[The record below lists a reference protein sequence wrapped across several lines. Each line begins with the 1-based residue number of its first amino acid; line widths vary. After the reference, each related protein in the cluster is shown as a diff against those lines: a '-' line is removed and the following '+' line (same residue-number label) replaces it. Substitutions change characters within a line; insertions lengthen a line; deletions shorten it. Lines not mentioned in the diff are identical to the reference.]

1 MRRIS
6 WLVIIVVLVVYE
18 GIAIGVV
25 RGKEILPPDI
35 EFSEEIWD
43 FGTINQ
49 GDVVTHIFKIKNT
62 GETKLVI
69 SNVRTSCGCT
79 AALISSREIAPG
91 KSSQIKVHFNSSGYK
106 GKVTKYIYVES
117 NDPDEPQKR
126 LTIKVNINVPPKPT
140 IKLEENNWDFGLI
153 IQGEKPTHILKV
165 KNTGERE
172 LVINQ
177 IKTSSRTT
185 AKLISPDNILPGD
198 EGKIEISY
206 NSSGQ
211 KGIIREFVY
220 IYSNDTARK
229 TMIFPITGYIIEPKQ
244 ELTISP
250 IFLDSGTIKQGEKYR
265 AIIKLK
271 NWGNKKI
278 KIVKLD
284 SSSKWI
290 MANPS
295 SVEIGAGEEAKV
307 SIELIPRKKTEQVK
321 EYLYITI
328 AIPLEGIIEER

>member
-1 MRRIS
+1 
-6 WLVIIVVLVVYE
+6 
-18 GIAIGVV
+18 
-25 RGKEILPPDI
+25 
-35 EFSEEIWD
+35 
-43 FGTINQ
+43 
-49 GDVVTHIFKIKNT
+49 
-62 GETKLVI
+62 
-69 SNVRTSCGCT
+69 
-79 AALISSREIAPG
+79 
-91 KSSQIKVHFNSSGYK
+91 
-106 GKVTKYIYVES
+106 
-117 NDPDEPQKR
+117 
-126 LTIKVNINVPPKPT
+126 
-140 IKLEENNWDFGLI
+140 
-153 IQGEKPTHILKV
+153 V

-211 KGIIREFVY
+211 KGMIREFVY

-229 TMIFPITGYIIEPKQ
+229 TIIFPITGYIIEPKQ

-284 SSSKWI
+284 GSSKWI